1 MYKTTISDEEIFNTN
16 TDEQP
21 KKKKTKR
28 KCSERQLENLRK
40 AREKAKMNRQARKK
54 AKELKNNS
62 NNNNMVIPNNNNNN
76 NNKTNNNNNVR
87 FKVRQVQENKP
98 TRTEVNK
105 SIIPT
110 PKPQNRKSCKPQVKQ
125 QVKQQVKRANIF
137 SKNNPLNLNYT
148 ELIKHQMTLQH
159 RSKYYQQIHQSKRNK
174 IIRQKQIQNYNKNKN
189 IQPIIN
195 KRKDVIPTKPKDIN
209 PPPIPPKKYSNR
221 KQQDFFNDLF

>member
-62 NNNNMVIPNNNNNN
+62 NNNNMVIPNNNNN